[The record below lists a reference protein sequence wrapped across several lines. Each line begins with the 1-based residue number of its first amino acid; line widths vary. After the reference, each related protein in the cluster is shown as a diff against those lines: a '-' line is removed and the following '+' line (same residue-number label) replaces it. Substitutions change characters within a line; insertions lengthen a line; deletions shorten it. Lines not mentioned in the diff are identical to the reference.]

1 MPQQR
6 GMIQLKSMTT
16 HEHAQIAFK
25 NGFYI
30 EGLQILHGNLEISL
44 RILII
49 MIRKEND
56 ADSREIE
63 DLLDEFNY
71 LRCTKLLF
79 ILGYIEKDTYDKLAE
94 FNKWKNFIINKMLL
108 HVFKDDVP
116 AISAE
121 QYEKTFLLGEILNEQ
136 ILDLLETTHQELE
149 S

>member
-1 MPQQR
+1 MLQQR
-6 GMIQLKSMTT
+6 DMIQLKSMTT

-49 MIRKEND
+49 MIRKENY

-79 ILGYIEKDTYDKLAE
+79 ILGYIEKDTYDKLKE
-94 FNKWKNFIINKMLL
+94 FNRWKNFIINKMLL

-116 AISAE
+116 MISAE

-136 ILDLLETTHQELE
+136 ILHLLETTHQDLE

>member
-1 MPQQR
+1 MQQR
-6 GMIQLKSMTT
+6 DMIQLKSMTT
-16 HEHAQIAFK
+16 HEHAKIAFK

-49 MIRKEND
+49 LIRKENY

-63 DLLDEFNY
+63 DLLNEFNY
-71 LRCTKLLF
+71 LRCSKLLF
-79 ILGYIEKDTYDKLAE
+79 ILGYIEKDTYDKLME

-108 HVFKDDVP
+108 HVFKEDVP

-136 ILDLLETTHQELE
+136 ILHLLETTHQELDT
-149 S
+149 

>member
-1 MPQQR
+1 
-6 GMIQLKSMTT
+6 MIQLKSMTT

-49 MIRKEND
+49 MIRKENY

-79 ILGYIEKDTYDKLAE
+79 ILGYIEKDTYDKLKE
-94 FNKWKNFIINKMLL
+94 FNRWKNFIINKMLL

-116 AISAE
+116 MISAE

-136 ILDLLETTHQELE
+136 ILHLLETTHQDLE

>member
-1 MPQQR
+1 MVQKR
-6 GMIQLKSMTT
+6 DMIQLKSMTT
-16 HEHAQIAFK
+16 HEHAKIAFK

-49 MIRKEND
+49 LIRKENY
-56 ADSREIE
+56 ADSDEIE

-71 LRCTKLLF
+71 LRCSKLLF
-79 ILGYIEKDTYDKLAE
+79 ILGYIEKDTYDKLME
-94 FNKWKNFIINKMLL
+94 FNKWKNFIINNMLL
-108 HVFKDDVP
+108 HVFKEDVP

-136 ILDLLETTHQELE
+136 ILHLLETTHQELDA
-149 S
+149 

>member
-1 MPQQR
+1 MMQQR

-49 MIRKEND
+49 LIRKENY

-71 LRCTKLLF
+71 IRCSKLLF
-79 ILGYIEKDTYDKLAE
+79 ILGYIEKDTYDKLME

-121 QYEKTFLLGEILNEQ
+121 QYQKIFLLGEILNEQ
-136 ILDLLETTHQELE
+136 ILHLLETTHQELDG
-149 S
+149 

>member
-1 MPQQR
+1 
-6 GMIQLKSMTT
+6 MIQLKSMTT

>member
-1 MPQQR
+1 MLQQR
-6 GMIQLKSMTT
+6 DMIQLKSMTT
-16 HEHAQIAFK
+16 HEHAKIAFK

-49 MIRKEND
+49 MIRKENY

-79 ILGYIEKDTYDKLAE
+79 ILGYIEKDTYDKLKE
-94 FNKWKNFIINKMLL
+94 FNRWKNFIINKMLL

-116 AISAE
+116 TISTE

-136 ILDLLETTHQELE
+136 ILHLLETTHQDLDA
-149 S
+149 

>member
-1 MPQQR
+1 MNQHNAV
-6 GMIQLKSMTT
+6 IQLKSMTT

-49 MIRKEND
+49 IIRKEND
-56 ADSREIE
+56 AETHEIE
-63 DLLDEFNY
+63 DLLAEFNY
-71 LRCTKLLF
+71 LRCSKLLF
-79 ILGYIEKDTYDKLAE
+79 ILGYIEKDTYDKLQE

-108 HVFKDDVP
+108 HVFKEDVP
-116 AISAE
+116 VITAE

-136 ILDLLETTHQELE
+136 VLNLLETTHQALE